1 MKNGAYVSK
10 SDDILCLPRSRRDCK
25 YQDSRSA
32 RAGRERSTQ
41 TAMGTMAQC
50 CVMRELIARERFVS
64 LGMRDRRAECRG
76 VADPGSS
83 RDAAAFY
90 RSLAQERTLPPGR
103 SRYNNCFIVH
113 SLSLTRALYVSTVS
127 DRFA

>member
-1 MKNGAYVSK
+1 M
-10 SDDILCLPRSRRDCK
+10 
-25 YQDSRSA
+25 
-32 RAGRERSTQ
+32 Q
-41 TAMGTMAQC
+41 TAMGTMAQY
-50 CVMRELIARERFVS
+50 CVMRESIARERFVA
-64 LGMRDRRAECRG
+64 LGMRIG
-76 VADPGSS
+76 GQS
-83 RDAAAFY
+83 AAASQILDLPATPPPSN

>member
-1 MKNGAYVSK
+1 MEDGAEVSK
-10 SDDILCLPRSRRDCK
+10 SDDILCLPRSARDYK
-25 YQDSRSA
+25 YQGLPLRTRRKGVVEADSD
-32 RAGRERSTQ
+32 GHE
-41 TAMGTMAQC
+41 
-50 CVMRELIARERFVS
+50 
-64 LGMRDRRAECRG
+64 AECRG

-90 RSLAQERTLPPGR
+90 RSRAQERTLPPGR